1 MTAETGAI
9 RRARPE
15 EAQALTDL
23 ALRSKAVWGYDQAF
37 LAACRTELTVTAE
50 QIQHSSVFVYEHG
63 RRPLAVYRLDIT
75 GAAAVVGLFFV
86 DPAAIG
92 QGVGTRLWRHL
103 IGEARRRGVE
113 RIVVESDPNAEGFY
127 LAMGAST
134 VGAVPSRSIANRR
147 LPLMELALTG

>member
-1 MTAETGAI
+1 AAEV
-9 RRARPE
+9 
-15 EAQALTDL
+15 
-23 ALRSKAVWGYDQAF
+23 S
-37 LAACRTELTVTAE
+37 
-50 QIQHSSVFVYEHG
+50 
-63 RRPLAVYRLDIT
+63 
-75 GAAAVVGLFFV
+75 LFFV

-127 LAMGAST
+127 LAMGART
-134 VGAVPSRSIANRR
+134 VGAVPSRSIANRL

>member
-15 EAQALTDL
+15 EAQALTNL

-37 LAACRTELTVTAE
+37 LVACRAELTVTAE
-50 QIQHSSVFVYEHG
+50 QIQHAPVFVYEHL
-63 RRPLAVYRLDIT
+63 RRLLAVYRLDIT
-75 GAAAVVGLFFV
+75 GAAAEVGLFFV

-92 QGVGTRLWRHL
+92 QGVGMRLWRHL
-103 IGEARRRGVE
+103 VGEARRRGVE

>member
-75 GAAAVVGLFFV
+75 GAAAEVGLFFV

-127 LAMGAST
+127 LAMGART